1 MFFVS
6 KVLSLVNLHIKQKWS
21 AIIEIKSDVFCLY
34 ALSDKIQTVSCAG
47 FCKWGPSVLPAVSP
61 RPFQVSLA
69 LRFFVSSVSVFKEGR
84 INLWFYFLLNVQ
96 RGSSTHIH
104 C

>member
-1 MFFVS
+1 MF
-6 KVLSLVNLHIKQKWS
+6 L
-21 AIIEIKSDVFCLY
+21 LY

-69 LRFFVSSVSVFKEGR
+69 LRFFVSSVSVFKEGL
-84 INLWFYFLLNVQ
+84 ISGYIF
-96 RGSSTHIH
+96 